1 MYVCQL
7 LTVICAGL
15 HKRLRLFMHFGDVT
29 SVYVIVGHKHMIMVY
44 QVGEVLLYWVLTVS
58 TCVLLVLRQILAQVA
73 LNV

>member
-1 MYVCQL
+1 
-7 LTVICAGL
+7 
-15 HKRLRLFMHFGDVT
+15 MHFGDVT